1 MFMTPINS
9 SQIDAYNAKGGAKAE
24 ATDPQ
29 AAQDRFLKLFI
40 AQLSNQDPMN
50 PLDNAQMTT
59 QMAQINTV
67 TGIQQVNQT
76 LKSLAEQFGMGQ
88 ALQGASLVGRQVL
101 AQGNA
106 LAVDGTQA
114 QGSFSLSQPADN
126 VRVGIL
132 STAGELLGTLDMG
145 PRSAG
150 MHHFNWPLGAVEPG
164 RVGTMQVHASA
175 QGQAVSAV
183 ALARQTVESVAPV
196 DGVLHMRTSDGV
208 TLSFQQ
214 VLAFL

>member
-1 MFMTPINS
+1 MFMTPLSNS
-9 SQIDAYNAKGGAKAE
+9 EIDAYNARGGSQAD

-40 AQLSNQDPMN
+40 AQLNNQDPMN

-76 LKSLAEQFGMGQ
+76 LKSLADQFSMGQ
-88 ALQGASLVGRQVL
+88 ALQGTNLVGRQVI

-106 LAVDGTQA
+106 LAVDGGVA
-114 QGSFSLSQPADN
+114 QGSFSLTQPADS
-126 VRVGIL
+126 VRVDIL
-132 STAGELLGTLDMG
+132 ATSGEVLGTVDLG
-145 PRSAG
+145 ARSAG
-150 MHHFNWPLGAVEPG
+150 MHNFSWALGTVDPA
-164 RVGTMQVHASA
+164 RVGGMQVNATGG
-175 QGQAVSAV
+175 GQSIAAVP
-183 ALARQTVESVAPV
+183 LARQTVESVAMV
-196 DGVLHMRTSDGV
+196 DGALRMRTSGGM
-208 TLSFQQ
+208 TLSYQQ

>member
-1 MFMTPINS
+1 MFMTPLSN
-9 SQIDAYNAKGGAKAE
+9 SQIDAYNARGGSQAD

-40 AQLSNQDPMN
+40 AQLNNQDPMN

-76 LKSLAEQFGMGQ
+76 LKSLADQFSMGQ
-88 ALQGASLVGRQVL
+88 ALQGTNLVGRQVI

-106 LAVDGTQA
+106 LAVNGGVA
-114 QGSFSLSQPADN
+114 QGSFSLSQPADS
-126 VRVGIL
+126 VRVDI
-132 STAGELLGTLDMG
+132 LGTSGEVLGTVDLG
-145 PRSAG
+145 ARSAG
-150 MHHFNWPLGAVEPG
+150 MHNFSWALGTVDPA
-164 RVGTMQVHASA
+164 RVGAMQVNATGG
-175 QGQAVSAV
+175 GQSIAAVP
-183 ALARQTVESVAPV
+183 LARQTVESVAMV
-196 DGVLHMRTSDGV
+196 DGGLRMRTSGGM
-208 TLSFQQ
+208 TLSYQQ